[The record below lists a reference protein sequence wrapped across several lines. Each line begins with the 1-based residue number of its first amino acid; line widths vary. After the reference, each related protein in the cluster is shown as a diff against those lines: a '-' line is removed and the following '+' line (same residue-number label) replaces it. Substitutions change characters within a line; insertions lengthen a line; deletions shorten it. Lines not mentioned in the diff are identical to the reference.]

1 MKAWIWASSVCIQ
14 EVVVHQWMVPA
25 WLHIGLPIMEHLASG
40 LTLLSPSFA
49 VSDGGEVLSVVLEP

>member
-49 VSDGGEVLSVVLEP
+49 VPDGG